1 MKTCILTRKIAF
13 TLIELLVVIAIIA
26 ILAGLLLPALARAK
40 AKAAQAGCISN
51 MKQIALAENMWVN
64 DNDKNNLPHRVA
76 FSDGGLSPNNNQG
89 PLPTWASTTRNVWL
103 HYMWISNELSAPK
116 ILVCPADKDP
126 RLRVANN
133 WNALDG
139 NGGLPHPNFQHRAV
153 SYPLAL
159 DGGFIG
165 GQLRFDAAQ
174 NHVLLVD
181 RNMSSNSMTGCSAF
195 TGMGSIT
202 AGVTARPRTA
212 TSTVWLEGMHGRGS
226 GNVAKL
232 DGSVEKCST
241 EGLKDMI
248 ALGDDQ
254 GNNGAH
260 FLYPMR

>member
-1 MKTCILTRKIAF
+1 MKSIRPKFTLAF

-40 AKAAQAGCISN
+40 AKAAQAGCINN

-76 FSDGGLSPNNNQG
+76 FSDGGLSAQFQQG
-89 PLPTWASTTRNVWL
+89 PLPAWASTVRNVWL
-103 HYMWISNELSAPK
+103 HYMWISNELGAPK
-116 ILVCPADKDP
+116 ILVCPSDKDT

-139 NGGLPHPNFQHRAV
+139 DGGLPHPNFQHRAV

-159 DGGFIG
+159 DGGYIG
-165 GQLRFDAAQ
+165 GTLRFDAAQ
-174 NHVLLVD
+174 NHILLVD
-181 RNMSSNSMTGCSAF
+181 RNMSSNRMSGCSAF
-195 TGMGSIT
+195 GSMGNIT
-202 AGVTARPRTA
+202 SEVDARPRSAGTA
-212 TSTVWLEGMHGRGS
+212 TWLEGMHGRGS

-241 EGLKDMI
+241 EGLRDLMAI
-248 ALGDDQ
+248 GDDP
-254 GNNGAH
+254 GYTGSH
-260 FLYPMR
+260 YLYPMR